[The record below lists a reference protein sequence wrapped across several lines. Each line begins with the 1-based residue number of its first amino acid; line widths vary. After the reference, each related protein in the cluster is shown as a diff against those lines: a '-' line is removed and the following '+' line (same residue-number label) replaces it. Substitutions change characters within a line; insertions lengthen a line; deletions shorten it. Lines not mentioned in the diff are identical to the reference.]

1 MFPAVYLLDAL
12 FEDTLLVYLFSLSN
26 RSGAANFRKEDNC
39 PFVRS
44 APANNRTYQLAT
56 RISGIAMAKR
66 IILLSDGTGHS
77 AASIWRTNVWRL
89 FQAIDL
95 TKADQIASYDDGIGT
110 SRFKPFAWFGGM
122 FGYGL
127 KRNVIEAYKFL
138 CRNYSTDPVDR
149 TKPEI
154 FAFGFS
160 RGAFTIRVLL
170 ELLMS
175 EGVVRYN
182 GSERDLHRNALAA
195 YGSFRKKKGGALFER
210 FVRLFG
216 SIFRKQKHDGQAN
229 LEPPEIRFVGLWD
242 TVSAYGLPIAEMTKL
257 FSRVIWSLDL
267 AGTELD
273 QRVFR
278 ACHALALDEERTTFH
293 PLLWNEEL
301 EAASGRERINQVWF
315 SGVHSNIGGGYPD
328 DALAHIPL
336 IWMMKEAARYG
347 LLFKKPPESD
357 PDVMRQ
363 LGSMADKDGR
373 LYDSR
378 SGLAA
383 SYRYGPRKLSELCN
397 NRTGRESDRVVIKG
411 PKIHRTVFDRMQ
423 AGAFPYAPLGLPADY
438 RVVDDD
444 GRPPEV
450 PFESAKQ
457 ADARA
462 LRQEVVW
469 NWVFL
474 RSTIY
479 FTTLTAAAALF
490 LYPFFY
496 QAPPSAEFNSPFI
509 WVSDLIHL
517 IGAFLPAFFS
527 FWINSYART
536 PEIFMAGA
544 VLLVLS
550 QWLGKKLKASI
561 SDEIRL
567 VWRLSL
573 SGLPVE
579 PEGMLF
585 YRLRTNRA
593 FLLLRNSIKNDFI
606 PGIAMMLV
614 AILFFGFLFHAI
626 FYITD
631 AAGLYCRGSEPGDL
645 RTLGLDQEAS
655 FRFMP
660 SDICN
665 KSRIVLEE
673 NATYSISINPERFD
687 FDARVNSNSIN
698 IPALKRFRGLSSTIY
713 ALAWPTRRTL
723 SRPWFT
729 VIGRVGRVGADEFFF
744 DPNSDGLPRLD
755 EIYRPHRS
763 GELFVY
769 VNDIS
774 LPFPR
779 LSDFFY
785 RGNKGSAEVVVERRK

>member
-1 MFPAVYLLDAL
+1 
-12 FEDTLLVYLFSLSN
+12 
-26 RSGAANFRKEDNC
+26 
-39 PFVRS
+39 
-44 APANNRTYQLAT
+44 
-56 RISGIAMAKR
+56 MARR
-66 IILLSDGTGHS
+66 IILLSDGTGNS

-95 TKADQIASYDDGIGT
+95 TKGDQIASYDDGIGT

-138 CRNYSTDPVDR
+138 CRNYSTDLIDQA
-149 TKPEI
+149 KPEI

-175 EGVVRYN
+175 EGVVPYN
-182 GSERDLHRNALAA
+182 GSERNLHRVALAA
-195 YGSFRKKKGGALFER
+195 YGSFRRKRGGALFER
-210 FVRLFG
+210 FIRFF
-216 SIFRKQKHDGQAN
+216 SPIFRKEKYDRQTN
-229 LEPPEIRFVGLWD
+229 LAPPEIRFVGLWD

-267 AGTELD
+267 AGTELN
-273 QRVFR
+273 QHVVR
-278 ACHALALDEERTTFH
+278 ACHALALDEERTTFQ
-293 PLLWNEEL
+293 PLLWNEER
-301 EAASGRERINQVWF
+301 EAASGPERISQVWF
-315 SGVHSNIGGGYPD
+315 SGVHSNVGGGYPD

-336 IWMMKEAARYG
+336 IWMMKEADRCG
-347 LLFKKPPESD
+347 LRFKKPPKSD

-397 NRTGRESDRVVIKG
+397 SRTWRGSDRVVIKT
-411 PKIHRTVFDRMQ
+411 PKIHRTVFDRML
-423 AGAFPYAPLGLPADY
+423 AGAFPYAPLGLPDDY
-438 RVVDDD
+438 YVVDDD
-444 GRPPEV
+444 GRLPEV

-457 ADARA
+457 AKARA

-469 NWVFL
+469 NRVFL

-496 QAPPSAEFNSPFI
+496 QVPPSAEFNSPLI
-509 WVSDLIHL
+509 WVSDLIRL
-517 IGAFLPAFFS
+517 TGAFLPAFFS

-544 VLLVLS
+544 LLLVLS
-550 QWLGKKLKASI
+550 QWLGKSLKASI
-561 SDEIRL
+561 SDEIRS

-579 PEGMLF
+579 PERTLL
-585 YRLRTNRA
+585 YRLRTNGI
-593 FLLLRNSIKNDFI
+593 FLIFRNSIKNDII
-606 PGIAMMLV
+606 PAVAMMLV

-631 AAGLYCRGSEPGDL
+631 AAGLYCRGSEPADL
-645 RTLGLDQEAS
+645 RTLELDQEAS

-660 SDICN
+660 SNICN
-665 KSRIVLEE
+665 ESGILLQE
-673 NATYSISINPERFD
+673 NATYSISINPERPD
-687 FDARVNSNSIN
+687 FDARVNSNSID
-698 IPALKRFRGLSSTIY
+698 IPALKRFGGLSGAVY
-713 ALAWPTRRTL
+713 GLAWPTRRTF

-744 DPNSDGLPRLD
+744 DPYLDGLPRLA
-755 EIYRPHRS
+755 ETYRPHRS

-785 RGNKGSAEVVVERRK
+785 RGNKGSAKVVVKRRK